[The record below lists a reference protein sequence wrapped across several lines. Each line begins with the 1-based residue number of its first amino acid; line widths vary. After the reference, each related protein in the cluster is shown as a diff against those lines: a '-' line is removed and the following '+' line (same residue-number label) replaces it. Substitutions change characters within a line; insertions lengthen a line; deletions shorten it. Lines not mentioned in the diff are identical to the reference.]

1 MAEERGGEPRQRV
14 LADVRTVVMSVPPT
28 AALEELRAFRDTL
41 LSEDARLPDYARKL
55 VDAAKEVTVVAD
67 GFAQNMLQ
75 PYTLHAQMAVSPRA
89 IPTAFRTYMSSLLL
103 LTLQVLDR
111 LEGEVRGALPLS
123 REAWN
128 ATPPSERRKL
138 AELARWYRA
147 ISGVVMSAVVRNS
160 QTLVNI
166 LGRSVP
172 DVRQRSA
179 VTVEPLGRTIMHT

>member
-1 MAEERGGEPRQRV
+1 MAEEREPRQRV
-14 LADVRTVVMSVPPT
+14 VADVRTVVMNVSPS

-41 LSEDARLPDYARKL
+41 YTVEMHLPDYARKL
-55 VDAAKEVTVVAD
+55 VDAAREVTVVAD

-89 IPTAFRTYMSSLLL
+89 IPTAFKTYMVSLLL

-128 ATPPSERRKL
+128 ATPPGERRKL

-147 ISGVVMSAVVRNS
+147 IAGVVMSAVVRNS
-160 QTLVNI
+160 QALVNI

-179 VTVEPLGRTIMHT
+179 VTVEPLGRAIMHT